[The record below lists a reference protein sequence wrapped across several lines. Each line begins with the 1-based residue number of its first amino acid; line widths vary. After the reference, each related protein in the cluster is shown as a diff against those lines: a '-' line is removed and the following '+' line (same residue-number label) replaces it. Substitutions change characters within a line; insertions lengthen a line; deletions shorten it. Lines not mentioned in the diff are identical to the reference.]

1 MERLGKLFLFRI
13 WESLPVK
20 TRTFIDVYDTLT
32 FAYQIEDCKLQIV
45 YCLGSSRNGCSL
57 LLLYALNYEGFQIL
71 QTLQLVRVPSE
82 SVSRTNLPN
91 RMGFRCAGAEALGCT
106 INSGHTQPPFLLQAS
121 SPPSRPPMPLT
132 QAPAPSFQSAIV
144 LTLPLRR
151 TITYGSKLCKIK
163 HLHGYPF
170 PTSYI
175 KIFNLMQQN
184 SMSSEK
190 TLFLPLYLP
199 VPQRANH
206 TMQCPTLPLR
216 RCTITLCNI
225 IMDEPFAKCISE
237 DVDFQTRK
245 CLQHLPNTHV
255 SP

>member
-1 MERLGKLFLFRI
+1 
-13 WESLPVK
+13 
-20 TRTFIDVYDTLT
+20 
-32 FAYQIEDCKLQIV
+32 
-45 YCLGSSRNGCSL
+45 
-57 LLLYALNYEGFQIL
+57 
-71 QTLQLVRVPSE
+71 
-82 SVSRTNLPN
+82 
-91 RMGFRCAGAEALGCT
+91 
-106 INSGHTQPPFLLQAS
+106 
-121 SPPSRPPMPLT
+121 MPLT

-216 RCTITLCNI
+216 RCTITYYGWTLCK
-225 IMDEPFAKCISE
+225 M
-237 DVDFQTRK
+237 
-245 CLQHLPNTHV
+245 HLRGRGFLDTQVSLAPTQYPCQSV
-255 SP
+255 SPLVRWSVGNISVQQSSLMTPPPKKKIDQIFKFWPNF